1 MLARQDTSQV
11 LDSILQLRTSPLFSK
26 LGAASLAPLAYHARA
41 VKFPA
46 GSIVAHRAEI
56 SNQLCHILEGTVRSS
71 TGEVLGVREALGGL
85 ALFSRIG
92 MPFEAIAENDVR
104 GIVLPADAVFE
115 ALEDDAILL
124 QHLIRALALQLLT
137 ERDRLGGERRVFTM
151 SIAGPSAE
159 EGSLDLVQRM
169 ILIQRAQG
177 LKRTGATALADAA
190 RNTTPFRVSKGE
202 FLWRRG
208 DDPQFAYLI
217 ISGTVSALYD
227 DGTPIHLGPAIAM
240 GVLEPLAGVPR
251 HYDLISNE
259 EVWGLK
265 LPLSRY
271 FEAFEDHFEMATDVL
286 ATLAGGILR
295 VLCPGCAA

>member
-11 LDSILQLRTSPLFSK
+11 LDSILQLRTASLLSK
-26 LGAASLAPLAYHARA
+26 LGAASLAPLAYHARQ
-41 VKFPA
+41 VKFAP

-71 TGEVLGVREALGGL
+71 TGEVRGIREALGGL
-85 ALFSRIG
+85 ALFSGIG
-92 MPFEAIAENDVR
+92 MPFEAVAENDVR
-104 GIVLPADAVFE
+104 GIVVPADAVFE
-115 ALEDDAILL
+115 ALEDDSILL
-124 QHLIRALALQLLT
+124 QHLMRALALQLLT

-208 DDPQFAYLI
+208 DDPIYAYLI

-227 DGTPIHLGPAIAM
+227 DGTPIHLGPAVAM
-240 GVLEPLAGVPR
+240 GALEGLAGVPR
-251 HYDLISNE
+251 YYDLISNE

-265 LPLSRY
+265 SSLSRH
-271 FEAFEDHFEMATDVL
+271 FEAFEDHFDMATDVL
-286 ATLAGGILR
+286 ATLAGGILK
-295 VLCPGCAA
+295 VLCPACSP